1 MDFQETVYEVGGA
14 SCPPGM
20 YMRHEGRE
28 YGLIL
33 SGRLRV
39 GVGRDEYELEAGDA
53 ICFDSQTPHRLEA
66 VGDEPARAVWFVI
79 GRKADGRAAWPESA
93 G

>member
-1 MDFQETVYEVGGA
+1 MPARDVHAPRGA
-14 SCPPGM
+14 
-20 YMRHEGRE
+20 RD
-28 YGLIL
+28 GLIL

-39 GVGRDEYELEAGDA
+39 GVGRDEYELGPGDA